1 MVKSSDDLTIG
12 PMQPAIRTNLADS
25 AAESLRAEIAGGRWA
40 LGSRIPNEAALSGML
55 LVSRGTVREAVRTL
69 VSQGLLETRQGSG
82 TYVRSTVD
90 PAAALDRVKRAGLRD
105 QWEARA
111 ALDVE
116 AARLAAL
123 RHVPADI
130 ERMRSLLSARGT
142 VADGGREAFIRRD
155 IAFHRSIVEA
165 SGNRAMLE
173 LYDFFTAAIAE
184 TIHSTIASDLPEPDV
199 RAHAAIVDG
208 VASGDPDR
216 AAAAVR
222 AFMAPVLLELDRLLS
237 Q

>member
-1 MVKSSDDLTIG
+1 
-12 PMQPAIRTNLADS
+12 MQPVNRTNLTES
-25 AAESLRAEIAGGRWA
+25 AAESLRAEILSGRWA
-40 LGSRIPNEAALSGML
+40 IGERIPNETALTEL
-55 LVSRGTVREAVRTL
+55 LAVSRGTVREAVRVL
-69 VSQGLLETRQGSG
+69 ISKGLLDARQGSG

-90 PAAALDRVKRAGLRD
+90 TSGALDRVKRSGLRD

-123 RHVPADI
+123 RHTPGDLD
-130 ERMRSLLSARGT
+130 RMRGLLKARGT
-142 VADGGREAFIRRD
+142 VADDGREAFGRRD

-165 SGNRAMLE
+165 SGNRAIVE
-173 LYDFFTAAIAE
+173 LYDFFTSAILE
-184 TIHSTIASDLPEPDV
+184 TIHSTLNGDLPEPDD
-199 RAHAAIVDG
+199 RAHAAIVD
-208 VASGDPDR
+208 AIATGDADK

-222 AFMAPVLLELDRLLS
+222 SFMAPVLRELERLLS

>member
-1 MVKSSDDLTIG
+1 
-12 PMQPAIRTNLADS
+12 MQPINRTNLTES
-25 AAESLRAEIAGGRWA
+25 AAESLRAEILSGRWA
-40 LGSRIPNEAALSGML
+40 IGERIPNETALTEL
-55 LVSRGTVREAVRTL
+55 LAVSRGTVREAVRVL
-69 VSQGLLETRQGSG
+69 ISKGLLDARQGSG

-90 PAAALDRVKRAGLRD
+90 TSGALDRVKRSGLRD

-123 RHVPADI
+123 RHTPGDLD
-130 ERMRSLLSARGT
+130 RMRGLLKARGT
-142 VADGGREAFIRRD
+142 VADGGREAFGRRD

-165 SGNRAMLE
+165 SGNRAIVE
-173 LYDFFTAAIAE
+173 LYDFFTSAILE
-184 TIHSTIASDLPEPDV
+184 TIHSTLNGNLPEPDD
-199 RAHAAIVDG
+199 RAHAAIVD
-208 VASGDPDR
+208 AIATGDPER

-222 AFMAPVLLELDRLLS
+222 SFMAPVLRELERLLS

>member
-1 MVKSSDDLTIG
+1 
-12 PMQPAIRTNLADS
+12 MQPAARINLADS
-25 AAESLRAEIAGGRWA
+25 AAASVRAEIVSGRWA
-40 LGSRIPNEAALSGML
+40 VGARIPNEAALSEML
-55 LVSRGTVREAVRTL
+55 SVSRGTVREAVRAL

-82 TYVRSTVD
+82 TYVRSAVD
-90 PAAALDRVKRAGLRD
+90 PTAALDRVKRAGLRD

-123 RHVPADI
+123 RHTPADI
-130 ERMRSLLSARGT
+130 ENMRRLLDGRGT
-142 VADGGREAFIRRD
+142 VADDGSEAFIRRD
-155 IAFHRSIVEA
+155 IAFHRAIVEA

-184 TIHSTIASDLPEPDV
+184 AIQATLGGVLPEPD
-199 RAHAAIVDG
+199 RSAHAAIVDA

-216 AAAAVR
+216 AATSVR

>member
-1 MVKSSDDLTIG
+1 
-12 PMQPAIRTNLADS
+12 MQPINRTNLAES
-25 AAESLRAEIAGGRWA
+25 AAESLRAEIVSGRWA
-40 LGSRIPNEAALSGML
+40 VGERIPNETALTEL
-55 LVSRGTVREAVRTL
+55 LAVSRGTVREAVRVL
-69 VSQGLLETRQGSG
+69 ISKGLLDARQGSG

-90 PAAALDRVKRAGLRD
+90 TSGALDRVKRTGLRD

-123 RHVPADI
+123 RHTPADI
-130 ERMRSLLSARGT
+130 ERMLKLLKARGT
-142 VADGGREAFIRRD
+142 AANGGREAFSRRD

-165 SGNRAMLE
+165 SGNKAIVE
-173 LYDFFTAAIAE
+173 LYDFFTTAILE
-184 TIHSTIASDLPEPDV
+184 TIHSTLSGDLPEPDD
-199 RAHAAIVDG
+199 RAHAAIVEA
-208 VASGDPDR
+208 VATGDPDK

-222 AFMAPVLLELDRLLS
+222 AFMAPVLAQLERLLT

>member
-1 MVKSSDDLTIG
+1 
-12 PMQPAIRTNLADS
+12 MQPAIRTNLADS